1 MHVVVN
7 ARPSYYNP
15 ENFVS
20 GGYQPPTARMLR
32 LPVRPPTMVCVMSMQ
47 QGTSCTS
54 YTTYTRKGQHLE
66 HLGTQSGAEGHGPRG
81 ATGTP
86 RPRLLALHGWR
97 TSAAVLAQQLQ
108 RSGLET
114 VLEQVAEVVYL
125 DGPHPAGGPPTRDVR
140 RAFQPPFFEWWD
152 AVQDAASGKV
162 VRYEGVQTTLSLLRA
177 ELQRAA
183 ASGRPVEG
191 LLGFSQGAMLAG
203 LVMALQERRE
213 AGFQDVPP
221 LRCAVLIG
229 GGLIRDPAFAYL
241 YAGSGD
247 AGGSGGGNSN
257 SCSNGAGAQDTA
269 HIPASSGCVAAA
281 ATTRP
286 LPPPSGTVTARAL
299 LVFFSQLPCHR
310 FCRPAEG

>member
-32 LPVRPPTMVCVMSMQ
+32 LPVRPPTMVCVM
-47 QGTSCTS
+47 
-54 YTTYTRKGQHLE
+54 
-66 HLGTQSGAEGHGPRG
+66 SGAEGHGPRG